1 MNRLFYIFFTII
13 ACGYLFAAT
22 TPAEAKKQL
31 KEKFKSNVS
40 VDQTLNDVVI
50 NNIPVG
56 KTPPA
61 GRGVPPRF
69 AAYIIYIDDKSDL
82 DALSENIA
90 TAAGKRRSKGGGT
103 LLVDI
108 ITGANKY
115 LGRSNMNLQEIKISG
130 TNVSSR
136 LDDGIPVFC
145 WLAVN
150 KFYKTDFTDRTKL
163 RAQAS
168 NAADWNKQ
176 LRKLEKKKFME
187 KTSTYI
193 DSIICGYN
201 KATKEYMVIGPA
213 PEPIWL
219 TEKEINELIS
229 DAFVLRF

>member
-1 MNRLFYIFFTII
+1 MKKLLYIFFALT
-13 ACGYLFAAT
+13 ACASLFAAI

-61 GRGVPPRF
+61 GRGVSPRF
-69 AAYIIYIDDKSDL
+69 AAYIIYIDEKSDL
-82 DALSENIA
+82 SEISESISN
-90 TAAGKRRSKGGGT
+90 TAGKRRSRSGGT

-108 ITGANKY
+108 IAGANKL
-115 LGRSNMNLQEIKISG
+115 LGRNNMNLREIRVSG
-130 TNVSSR
+130 TNISSR
-136 LDDGIPVFC
+136 IDDGIPIFC

-163 RAQAS
+163 RAQAK
-168 NAADWNKQ
+168 NTADWNKQ
-176 LRKLEKKKFME
+176 MRKLEKKNFKE

>member
-1 MNRLFYIFFTII
+1 MIKLLYIFFALT
-13 ACGYLFAAT
+13 ACASLFAAI

-61 GRGVPPRF
+61 GRGVSPRF
-69 AAYIIYIDDKSDL
+69 AAYIIYIDEKSDL
-82 DALSENIA
+82 SEISESISN
-90 TAAGKRRSKGGGT
+90 TAGKRRSRSGGT

-108 ITGANKY
+108 IAGANKL
-115 LGRSNMNLQEIKISG
+115 LGRNNMNLREIRVSG
-130 TNVSSR
+130 TNISSR
-136 LDDGIPVFC
+136 IDDGIPIFC

-163 RAQAS
+163 RAQAK
-168 NAADWNKQ
+168 NTADWNKQ
-176 LRKLEKKKFME
+176 MRKLEKKNFKE

>member
-1 MNRLFYIFFTII
+1 MKKLLYIFFALT
-13 ACGYLFAAT
+13 ACASLFAAI

-61 GRGVPPRF
+61 GRGVLPRF
-69 AAYIIYIDDKSDL
+69 AAYIIYIDEKSDL
-82 DALSENIA
+82 SEISESISN
-90 TAAGKRRSKGGGT
+90 TAGKRRSRRGGT
-103 LLVDI
+103 FLVDI
-108 ITGANKY
+108 IAGANKL
-115 LGRSNMNLQEIKISG
+115 LGRNNMNLQEIRVSG
-130 TNVSSR
+130 TNISSR
-136 LDDGIPVFC
+136 IDDGIPIFC

-163 RAQAS
+163 RAQAK
-168 NAADWNKQ
+168 NTADWNKQ
-176 LRKLEKKKFME
+176 MRKLEKKNFKE

>member
-1 MNRLFYIFFTII
+1 MKKLLYIFFALTTC
-13 ACGYLFAAT
+13 ASLFAAI

-61 GRGVPPRF
+61 GRGVSPRF
-69 AAYIIYIDDKSDL
+69 AAYIIYIDEKSDL
-82 DALSENIA
+82 SEISESISN
-90 TAAGKRRSKGGGT
+90 TAGKRRSRSGGT

-108 ITGANKY
+108 IAGANKL
-115 LGRSNMNLQEIKISG
+115 LGRNNMNLREIRVSG
-130 TNVSSR
+130 TNISSR
-136 LDDGIPVFC
+136 IDDGIPIFC

-163 RAQAS
+163 RAQAK
-168 NAADWNKQ
+168 NTADWNKQ
-176 LRKLEKKKFME
+176 MRKLEKKNFKE

>member
-1 MNRLFYIFFTII
+1 MKKLLYIFFALT
-13 ACGYLFAAT
+13 ACASLFAAI

-61 GRGVPPRF
+61 GRGVSPRF
-69 AAYIIYIDDKSDL
+69 AAYIIYIDEKSDL
-82 DALSENIA
+82 SEISESISN
-90 TAAGKRRSKGGGT
+90 TAGKRRSRSGGT

-108 ITGANKY
+108 IAGANKL
-115 LGRSNMNLQEIKISG
+115 LGRNNMNLREIRVSG
-130 TNVSSR
+130 TNISSR
-136 LDDGIPVFC
+136 IDDGIPIFC

-150 KFYKTDFTDRTKL
+150 KFYKTDFTDRTKV
-163 RAQAS
+163 RAQAK
-168 NAADWNKQ
+168 NTADWNKQ
-176 LRKLEKKKFME
+176 MRKLEKKNFKE